1 MSTLKT
7 KLTEHKR
14 TEQKLTESR
23 NFLDRIINSISDP
36 IFVKDRRH
44 RGVLVNDAFCHLM
57 GVKREELIGKS
68 DHDHDCLTRA
78 QADEFRLKD
87 ELVFA
92 TGKENIN
99 EETITAADG
108 TVHLVITKKALYTD
122 ETGEKFIVGVIHDI
136 TEQKRISEALRETE
150 ANYYSLVDQM
160 PAGIFRKDK
169 EGRYVFVNSAFCR
182 VVEMSAEEI
191 LGKTASELLAR
202 MKETGTASQLV
213 SDRQNT
219 LGISHHESIMRTRR
233 HIEMEDE
240 YVGADGRRSYYH
252 TVKSP
257 VFDAD
262 GKIVGSQGI
271 LFNVTERKLA
281 EVAFHESQALYLS
294 LVDQMPA
301 GVFRK
306 DKEGRFVFV
315 NVAFCKLKGMTPEQI
330 LGRTISELAEDERQ
344 NPDPRWLIQG
354 DAHHELILK
363 TGQIIE
369 VEEHHSRPDDRTQH
383 LHVVKSPVFDADN
396 RIVGTQGI
404 QFDNTAAKEAVAA
417 LSYERDLLRSLL
429 DNSPDQI
436 YFKDAQSRFIKTSHA
451 LAVLF
456 ELKSADDVV
465 GKTDFDFFTEEHARL
480 AFEDEQEVIRTGR
493 PLIGKVEKEI
503 MKGGQVSWVLTNKM
517 PLRNKDGQI
526 IGTFGISKNITD
538 LKQAQEA
545 AVYER
550 DLLRTLL
557 DHSPDSIFF
566 KDLQSRLVN
575 LSRSE
580 AANLFRIVLS
590 RHHAAHPGES
600 ENQLPAHLTSLE
612 RFREYAIGKSDAD
625 FYGGENALNF
635 SQDEREIMRTG
646 RPMLGKI
653 EQTVCPDGS
662 SIWHMTTKVPWR
674 NKESEI
680 IGTFGTSKD
689 ISDLKDAEAKIEK
702 THKQL
707 LEISRQA
714 GMAEIATNVL
724 HNIGNVLNSVNVS
737 ASLVVDNVKQSR
749 VASLAKVAAM
759 MREHE
764 HDLGT
769 FITTDPKGRQLPD
782 YLARLSD
789 HLLADQLTTVQELDL
804 LVKNIEHIKEIVAMQ
819 QSYARISGVK
829 EIISISELVEDGL
842 RMNEDALH
850 HHQVEV
856 IREFEEVP
864 LVNVDKHKVLQ
875 ILLNLFRN
883 AKHACQDSE
892 CEGRRLT
899 VRVANGE
906 GRIKISVTDNGVG
919 IAPENLALIFNHG
932 FTTRKDGHGFGL
944 HSGALAAKE
953 MGGSLT
959 VHSDGSGCGATFT
972 LELPG
977 QPEIQPSGKIHQP

>member
-7 KLTEHKR
+7 KLAGRKR
-14 TEQKLTESR
+14 AEQKLAESR
-23 NFLDRIINSISDP
+23 SFLDRIINSISDP

-57 GVKREELIGKS
+57 GFKREELLGKS

-78 QADEFRLKD
+78 QADEFRSTD

-108 TVHLVITKKALYTD
+108 TVHLLITKKTLYTD

-136 TEQKRISEALRETE
+136 TEQKRISEALRESE

-160 PAGIFRKDK
+160 PAGIFRKDA
-169 EGRYVFVNSAFCR
+169 EGRYVFVNSAFCH
-182 VVEMSAEEI
+182 VIEMPAEQV

-202 MKETGTASQLV
+202 MDEPGAASRLV
-213 SDRQNT
+213 SDKQKT
-219 LGISHHESIMRTRR
+219 QGIIHHESIMRAGR
-233 HIEMEDE
+233 HIAVDDE
-240 YVGADGRRSYYH
+240 YLGADGRRSYYH

-262 GKIVGSQGI
+262 GKIVGSQGF
-271 LFNVTERKLA
+271 LFDVTERKLA
-281 EVAFHESQALYLS
+281 EAALQESQALYLS

-301 GVFRK
+301 GIFRK

-315 NVAFCKLKGMTPEQI
+315 NPAFCKFKGMTPDQI
-330 LGRTISELAEDERQ
+330 LGRTISELAEDEQQ
-344 NPDPRWLIQG
+344 NPEPKWLIQG
-354 DAHHELILK
+354 DVHHELILK
-363 TGQIIE
+363 TGQTIE
-369 VEEHHSRPDDRTQH
+369 VEEHYSRPDGRTRH
-383 LHVVKSPVFDADN
+383 LHVVKTPVFDANN

-404 QFDNTAAKEAVAA
+404 QFDNTAAKETEAA
-417 LSYERDLLRSLL
+417 LAYERNLLHSLL
-429 DNSPDQI
+429 DSLPDQV
-436 YFKDAQSRFIKTSHA
+436 YFKDVQSRFIKTSKA
-451 LAVLF
+451 LAENFGMKSVE
-456 ELKSADDVV
+456 ELV
-465 GKTDFDFFTEEHARL
+465 GRTDFDFFTEEHARP
-480 AFEDEQEVIRTGR
+480 AFEDEQEIIRTGR
-493 PLIGKVEKEI
+493 PLIGKVEKESR
-503 MKGGQVSWVLTNKM
+503 KDGRVAWVLTNKVPM
-517 PLRNKDGQI
+517 RNPAGEI
-526 IGTFGISKNITD
+526 IGTLGISKDITA
-538 LKQAQEA
+538 LKQAQESA
-545 AVYER
+545 AYER

-580 AANLFRIVLS
+580 AANLFRIVLA
-590 RHHAAHPGES
+590 RHRDTHPGES
-600 ENQLPAHLTSLE
+600 ADQLPAHLASLE

-625 FYGGENALNF
+625 FYAGENGLAF
-635 SQDEREIMRTG
+635 SQDEQEIIRTG
-646 RPMLGKI
+646 RPLIGKI
-653 EQTVCPDGS
+653 ERTVCADGS
-662 SIWHMTTKVPWR
+662 SIWHITTKVAWR
-674 NKESEI
+674 NKEGEI
-680 IGTFGTSKD
+680 IGTFGTSRD
-689 ISDLKDAEAKIEK
+689 ISDLKNAEVKIEES
-702 THKQL
+702 HKQL
-707 LEISRQA
+707 LETLRQA

-737 ASLVVDNVKQSR
+737 ASLVVDGMKKCKIAKV
-749 VASLAKVAAM
+749 AKVAAM

-769 FITTDPKGRQLPD
+769 FITSDDKGRQLPG
-782 YLARLSD
+782 YLGQLAEQ
-789 HLLADQLTTVQELDL
+789 LLDDQKAAIAELDL

-842 RMNEDALH
+842 RINEDALH

-856 IREFEEVP
+856 IREFEAVP
-864 LVNVDKHKVLQ
+864 PVNVDKHKVLQ

-892 CEGRRLT
+892 REDRRLT
-899 VRVANGE
+899 VRVTNGE

-919 IAPENLALIFNHG
+919 IAPENLARVFNHG

-944 HSGALAAKE
+944 HSGALAARE
-953 MGGSLT
+953 MGGSLAA
-959 VHSDGSGCGATFT
+959 HSEGVGKGAMFT
-972 LELPG
+972 LELPL
-977 QPEIQPSGKIHQP
+977 QPGSTTQVLEP